1 MAFAAGRITAERA
14 AASTSLSIGGGGAS
28 SHIRRFLSASR
39 AAIALKNVESPG
51 STTKAKKSLRTAIAT
66 VAARLGNTSA
76 ICRKSYV
83 HPEVLN
89 AFLDGSLARA
99 LTARPNNLLRDK
111 LGEYAPEEAAVL
123 AMLRSRP
130 KRATTNGENGT
141 ERLRQQLAGSV
152 KRLRSGRQREERRS
166 HKNALDDLP
175 RSRAAAFE
183 AFNTRPDQLPR
194 LSLAIVTD

>member
-1 MAFAAGRITAERA
+1 M
-14 AASTSLSIGGGGAS
+14 
-28 SHIRRFLSASR
+28 
-39 AAIALKNVESPG
+39 ESPG

-66 VAARLGNTSA
+66 VARLGNTSA

-141 ERLRQQLAGSV
+141 EWLRQQLAAASNGCDQAGSAKSV
-152 KRLRSGRQREERRS
+152 DRIRTRSMTF
-166 HKNALDDLP
+166 LDPGP
-175 RSRAAAFE
+175 RPLKL
-183 AFNTRPDQLPR
+183 FNRPDQLPR